1 MKLKINPEFKKCIP
15 SLTEDE
21 FQTLEKSLINEG
33 CRDAIVIWNST
44 IVDGHNRYKI
54 CQDQE
59 LDFNI
64 IEREFDSEDA
74 AKIWIIDNQK
84 GRRNLTDGW
93 KWELAQTKKAL
104 LLEKGK
110 KTQGV
115 RTDLLLK
122 NNKKSQDSSLLIFN
136 KDEKPSEPKHNTQK
150 ELAKDLGWSA
160 SKVGM
165 ADKVW
170 KEAEK

>member
-104 LLEKGK
+104 
-110 KTQGV
+110 
-115 RTDLLLK
+115 R
-122 NNKKSQDSSLLIFN
+122 
-136 KDEKPSEPKHNTQK
+136 
-150 ELAKDLGWSA
+150 
-160 SKVGM
+160 
-165 ADKVW
+165 
-170 KEAEK
+170 